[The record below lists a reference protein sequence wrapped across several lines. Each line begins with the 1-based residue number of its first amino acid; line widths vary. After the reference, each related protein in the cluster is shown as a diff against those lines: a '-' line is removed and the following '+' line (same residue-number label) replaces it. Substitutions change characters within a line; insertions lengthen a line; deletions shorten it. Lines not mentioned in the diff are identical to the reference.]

1 MYASTNIIYQYA
13 FLAKPKYYTVARMDL
28 QKIPLL
34 PLLSLS
40 FKKLIERASV
50 SSNER
55 KPRMQRKSKGE
66 GSMAHSICTEP
77 QCLSYLLLHLRTA
90 HSGTKTIYGLETSS

>member
-13 FLAKPKYYTVARMDL
+13 SLAKPKYYTVARMDL

-40 FKKLIERASV
+40 FKKCLPPRENLGCRASLKAKIPWLILSARSLGV
-50 SSNER
+50 C
-55 KPRMQRKSKGE
+55 P
-66 GSMAHSICTEP
+66 ICYSPTD
-77 QCLSYLLLHLRTA
+77 STFRD
-90 HSGTKTIYGLETSS
+90 